1 LPFSCGQQPG
11 QSGEVRRHRQDES
24 GSDALDAAID
34 GLGHAA
40 DGLGPAERLI
50 DPLAV
55 LLGQRVARVAG
66 GAAVDG
72 GVLQAVQLLRHAAN
86 RTRARAMR
94 GTDEATRWLF
104 SHVDLEEWTCLEKVP
119 GS

>member
-1 LPFSCGQQPG
+1 M
-11 QSGEVRRHRQDES
+11 
-24 GSDALDAAID
+24 
-34 GLGHAA
+34 
-40 DGLGPAERLI
+40 
-50 DPLAV
+50 

-72 GVLQAVQLLRHAAN
+72 GVLQAVQLPRHAAN

-104 SHVDLEEWTCLEKVP
+104 SHVDLEERIPARHPLRTIRQVVNDALANLDAEFGLVSKKCRGRSSFMRP
-119 GS
+119 FS